1 MARGGVK
8 ALYVLAALASGVSPL
23 AAQAVSEPVTGFAGS
38 GTADKVPV
46 RAGDAAP
53 PHLTGEAP
61 RPGDAAGAPRA
72 GTAAETAATQA
83 EKARSEAAAEERQ
96 HVGRVAHVTV
106 EAQPGAPTPVV
117 VELPPAP
124 AAPTGLDATPA
135 PVVPPKRTIVQQPAP
150 ATTAQQPAPA
160 TAPAVTTAAPTT
172 PVPTTPVPTSPA
184 PTLAQQ
190 PADPLAPIAAAIA
203 KQLATPAT
211 GKDQEAIAAFY
222 GARSDAPA
230 FVDQKGYTARGKAVI
245 ARFEAAGEDGLDP
258 AAYKVAP
265 LPPKADAD
273 ALAQAELRLAA
284 SILTYARHA
293 QAGRFDPTRIS
304 PSLTPTRTFPD
315 QLSVL
320 HAVSGASNAGA
331 ALAAYNPPHK
341 GYAELKAKLAE
352 AQSKAPAATKSVPR
366 IPDGMR
372 IRPGEVDVRVP
383 LLRERLGLPASTA
396 ANDRIY
402 DPQTVQ
408 AVRTF
413 QSGAGLEAD
422 GVVGAGTLAALN
434 EIGAPRDRV
443 AEIIVN
449 MERWRWLPR
458 DLGSAYVMVNIPE
471 YMVRIVDDGRVIH
484 ETRVVVGKPDTPTP
498 LLTHDM
504 EYVVVNPSWN
514 VPVSIA
520 RKEMLPNLQRDPYY
534 LQRQGITIER
544 NGRAVDPGSVNWQ
557 AGLGG
562 YSFRQPPGERNAL
575 GRIKFMFPNQHSV
588 YLHDTPSRT
597 LFANDRRAYSHGCV
611 RVQDPLSFG
620 EVIFSLG
627 MPNDGWTEEK
637 IGKMFGGQERYIN
650 LKRRIPVHIA
660 YFTAYVDGAG
670 RLVTRPDIYGIDEKM
685 EEILGLGGA
694 QQMAAGKAK
703 TATR

>member
-23 AAQAVSEPVTGFAGS
+23 AAQALSEPVTGFAGS
-38 GTADKVPV
+38 GTADKAPV

-53 PHLTGEAP
+53 AHLTGEAP
-61 RPGDAAGAPRA
+61 RPGDAAGTPRA
-72 GTAAETAATQA
+72 GSAAEAAQA
-83 EKARSEAAAEERQ
+83 RTEVAAEERQ
-96 HVGRVAHVTV
+96 HGLSHATI
-106 EAQPGAPTPVV
+106 APQAGGAVPVV

-124 AAPTGLDATPA
+124 AAPTGLEAAPA
-135 PVVPPKRTIVQQPAP
+135 PVVPPRRTIVQQPAAP
-150 ATTAQQPAPA
+150 APAPVQQAAPAPA
-160 TAPAVTTAAPTT
+160 TPAPSPVQQAAPAVPS
-172 PVPTTPVPTSPA
+172 PVPAATV
-184 PTLAQQ
+184 AQQ

-203 KQLATPAT
+203 RQLAATPAT

-230 FVDQKGYTARGKAVI
+230 FVDPKGYTARGKALI
-245 ARFEAAGEDGLDP
+245 ARFDAAGEDGLDP

-265 LPPKADAD
+265 MPARPDAE

-284 SILTYARHA
+284 SALLYARHA
-293 QAGRFDPTRIS
+293 QAGRFDPSRIS

-320 HAVSGASNAGA
+320 HALAASSDAGA
-331 ALAAYNPPHK
+331 TLAAYNPPHK
-341 GYAELKAKLAE
+341 GYAALKAKLAE
-352 AQSKAPAATKSVPR
+352 ARSAAPSGTKSLPR

-372 IRPGEVDVRVP
+372 IRPGEVDVRLP
-383 LLRERLGLPASTA
+383 LLRERLGVPASKA

-402 DPQTVQ
+402 DPETAL
-408 AVRTF
+408 AVRAF
-413 QSGAGLEAD
+413 QASAGLEAD

-443 AEIIVN
+443 SEIIVN
-449 MERWRWLPR
+449 MERWRWLPH

-588 YLHDTPSRT
+588 YLHDTPSRS
-597 LFANDRRAYSHGCV
+597 LFANERRAYSHGCV

-650 LKRRIPVHIA
+650 LKRRIPVHLT
-660 YFTAYVDGAG
+660 YFTAYVDAAG
-670 RLVTRPDIYGIDEKM
+670 RLVTRPDIYRIDEQM
-685 EEILGLGGA
+685 EEILGGG
-694 QQMAAGKAK
+694 QLMAAGKAK

>member
-8 ALYVLAALASGVSPL
+8 ALYVVAALASGVSPL
-23 AAQAVSEPVTGFAGS
+23 AAQAVSGPITGFAGS
-38 GTADKVPV
+38 GTADKAPV
-46 RAGDAAP
+46 RAGEPAP

-61 RPGDAAGAPRA
+61 RPGDAAGTSGA
-72 GTAAETAATQA
+72 GIAAEAGPNLSGTTEAA
-83 EKARSEAAAEERQ
+83 EARSEAAAEERQ
-96 HVGRVAHVTV
+96 HVGRVPHAPVD
-106 EAQPGAPTPVV
+106 AAPGAPTPVV

-124 AAPTGLDATPA
+124 AVPTGLDAAPA
-135 PVVPPKRTIVQQPAP
+135 PVVPPKRTIVQQPAAPAATTAEQPVAAP
-150 ATTAQQPAPA
+150 ATTAAQPAPA
-160 TAPAVTTAAPTT
+160 AAP
-172 PVPTTPVPTSPA
+172 VV
-184 PTLAQQ
+184 AQQ

-203 KQLATPAT
+203 RQLATPAT

-265 LPPKADAD
+265 LPAKADAE

-293 QAGRFDPTRIS
+293 QAGRFDPARIS

-320 HAVSGASNAGA
+320 HTVSAASDAGA

-341 GYAELKAKLAE
+341 GYADLKAKLAE
-352 AQSKAPAATKSVPR
+352 AQSKAPAATKSLPR

-402 DPQTVQ
+402 DPQTAL
-408 AVRTF
+408 AVRAF
-413 QSGAGLEAD
+413 QASAGIDAD
-422 GVVGAGTLAALN
+422 GVVGVGTLAALN

-544 NGRAVDPGSVNWQ
+544 NGRAIDPGSVNWQ

-588 YLHDTPSRT
+588 YLHDTPSRS

-620 EVIFSLG
+620 EVVFSLG
-627 MPNDGWTEEK
+627 MPNDGWTGEK

-650 LKRRIPVHIA
+650 LKRRIPVHLV
-660 YFTAYVDGAG
+660 YFTAFVDGAG

-703 TATR
+703 TAAR

>member
-38 GTADKVPV
+38 GTADKAPV

-53 PHLTGEAP
+53 AHLTGEAP
-61 RPGDAAGAPRA
+61 RPGDAAGTPRA
-72 GTAAETAATQA
+72 GSAAEAAQA
-83 EKARSEAAAEERQ
+83 RTEAAAEERQ
-96 HVGRVAHVTV
+96 HVGRVPHATV
-106 EAQPGAPTPVV
+106 ETQPGAATPVV

-124 AAPTGLDATPA
+124 ATPTGLDAASA
-135 PVVPPKRTIVQQPAP
+135 PVVPPKRTIVQQPAAPAAAPVQQAAPVPP
-150 ATTAQQPAPA
+150 ATPAPSS
-160 TAPAVTTAAPTT
+160 APV
-172 PVPTTPVPTSPA
+172 V
-184 PTLAQQ
+184 AQQ

-203 KQLATPAT
+203 RQLAATPAT

-230 FVDQKGYTARGKAVI
+230 FVDLKGYTTRGKALI
-245 ARFEAAGEDGLDP
+245 ARFDAAGDDGLDP

-265 LPPKADAD
+265 LPARPDAE

-284 SILTYARHA
+284 SALLYARHA

-304 PSLTPTRTFPD
+304 PALTPTRTFPD

-320 HAVSGASNAGA
+320 HALAAAGDAGA
-331 ALAAYNPPHK
+331 VLGAYNPPHK
-341 GYAELKAKLAE
+341 GYAALKAKLAE
-352 AQSKAPAATKSVPR
+352 ARSTAPSGTKSLPR

-372 IRPGEVDVRVP
+372 IRPGEVDVRLP
-383 LLRERLGLPASTA
+383 LLRERLGVPASEA

-402 DPQTVQ
+402 DAETAL
-408 AVRTF
+408 AVRAF
-413 QSGAGLEAD
+413 QASAGLEAD

-443 AEIIVN
+443 SEIIVN

-588 YLHDTPSRT
+588 YLHDTPSRS
-597 LFANDRRAYSHGCV
+597 LFANERRAYSHGCV

-650 LKRRIPVHIA
+650 LKRRIPVHLT
-660 YFTAYVDGAG
+660 YFTAYVDAAG
-670 RLVTRPDIYGIDEKM
+670 RLVTRPDIYRIDEQM
-685 EEILGLGGA
+685 EEILGGA
-694 QQMAAGKAK
+694 QLMAAGKAK